1 MIGAASGF
9 ALHVAGYIDALGS
22 VYCVVLIV
30 YVLSSIAFSIGLRI
44 PYNRWS
50 DAVLTFLRD
59 VSEPLL
65 RVFRKIL
72 PSFGGLDLSP
82 MIAIIL
88 VQLGSRLVAS
98 VIAS

>member
-9 ALHVAGYIDALGS
+9 AIHVADYIDALGS
-22 VYCVVLIV
+22 VYCLALIV

-98 VIAS
+98 AIAS